1 MEFEWDSL
9 LIFMAFLAGI
19 LPFLIPRLKKVWKWY
34 HKMQSGGETLSE
46 HVARVEKE
54 FKEKGK

>member
-9 LIFMAFLAGI
+9 WLLFAILAGI
-19 LPFLIPRLKKVWKWY
+19 SPIIAIGARKAWKWY
-34 HKMQSGGETLSE
+34 HKIQSGGDEDLKE

-54 FKEKGK
+54 SKK